1 LERKGG
7 LAHRKAKQVGK
18 AVVGGVLGTAWGLV
32 TLPLEALSR
41 AETGY
46 VNEPYLVERGLEN
59 LFGGIT
65 EALFDWDD

>member
-1 LERKGG
+1 MRRKRS

-32 TLPLEALSR
+32 TLPLEALSK

-65 EALFDWDD
+65 EALFDCDE